1 MKICYSG
8 FRNQRKKA
16 LHLWVK
22 KFKECKGEEDHKWVK
37 WKVINSMEENG
48 IPEAKIPPVP
58 RKIKMGASK
67 LFQF

>member
-1 MKICYSG
+1 
-8 FRNQRKKA
+8 
-16 LHLWVK
+16 VK

>member
-1 MKICYSG
+1 M
-8 FRNQRKKA
+8 
-16 LHLWVK
+16 K